1 MILYETL
8 RTGPELLIEV
18 IGMLYAAHG
27 LPMILMVLGKWLLS
41 GRMGFGRAQRVKMIW
56 FPLIW
61 PCIYLLIPSKLLG
74 DGLLLLLEYSFLRVR
89 IAPLDREQANRYFL
103 SSTGISALIFLFYI
117 ALLFFAFVYFI
128 QFE

>member
-8 RTGPELLIEV
+8 RTDPKALIEV
-18 IGMLYAAHG
+18 VGMLYAVHG
-27 LPMILMVLGKWLLS
+27 LPIILMVLGKWLLS
-41 GRMGFGRAQRVKMIW
+41 GGMGFGRAQRVKMIW
-56 FPLIW
+56 CPLIW

-103 SSTGISALIFLFYI
+103 SSTGISALIFLLYI
-117 ALLFFAFVYFI
+117 ALLIFAFVFFL

>member
-8 RTGPELLIEV
+8 RTDPKALVGV
-18 IGMLYAAHG
+18 VGMLYAAHG

-41 GRMGFGRAQRVKMIW
+41 GRMNFGRAQRVKMIW

-74 DGLLLLLEYSFLRVR
+74 NGLLLLLEYSLLRVR

-103 SSTGISALIFLFYI
+103 ISTGISALIFLLYI